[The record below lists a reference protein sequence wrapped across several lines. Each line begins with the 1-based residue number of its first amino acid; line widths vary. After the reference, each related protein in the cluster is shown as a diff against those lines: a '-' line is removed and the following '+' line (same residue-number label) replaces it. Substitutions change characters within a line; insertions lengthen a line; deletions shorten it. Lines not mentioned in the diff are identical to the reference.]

1 MHIRTL
7 RLFPYAAVFLL
18 LTASVHAGA
27 PASAPPSPSLYVSF
41 IDQTSPNTFGPV
53 VNRLDERR
61 RGPIFAAAMQQSVQA
76 GKLPP
81 FVIINRD
88 LSMPSTVLDEPKMPA
103 GKSLVRIYL
112 TQWSQTGLGGIADT
126 EIVCRFYVEIL
137 RDRKVQNKLGPFFAT
152 AIENVDFALPQG
164 LWSQYQGVAL
174 KAIDE
179 MAAALTN
186 DRDLR
191 RLLAKRE

>member
-1 MHIRTL
+1 MPKPL
-7 RLFPYAAVFLL
+7 DMLKLLFLLFPSVFLL
-18 LTASVHAGA
+18 STVSLQAGSPSSA
-27 PASAPPSPSLYVSF
+27 HPAPSLYVSF

-88 LSMPSTVLDEPKMPA
+88 LSLPSTVVDEPKIPA
-103 GKSLVRIYL
+103 GKALVRIYL
-112 TQWSQTGLGGIADT
+112 TQWSQTRLGGSADT

-137 RDRKVQNKLGPFFAT
+137 RAGLVRSKLGPFFARGT
-152 AIENVDFALPQG
+152 ENVDFSLPED
-164 LWSQYQGVAL
+164 LWTQYQGVAL
-174 KAIDE
+174 KAINDL
-179 MAAALTN
+179 AAALPHQGGPP
-186 DRDLR
+186 R
-191 RLLAKRE
+191 